1 VKKGSPFSDNP
12 RARRWWATRRL
23 TAVALDDLQR
33 LAESAVGGQ
42 HQEEVAGDGGK
53 FRFIKKVRNLTE
65 THA

>member
-1 VKKGSPFSDNP
+1 M
-12 RARRWWATRRL
+12 RRL

-65 THA
+65 YHA